1 MSDLSWCISC
11 DRSINPYSDS
21 LYCSEKCLYDDS
33 LRNNPLL
40 GYTYPELTDFP
51 RPSLPKRPSFTSIH
65 STCSSNNDT
74 SSTLSSSI
82 NSSLCNNNANNVK
95 STR

>member
-1 MSDLSWCISC
+1 MSDLSWCITC
-11 DRSINPYSDS
+11 DKAINPYSDS
-21 LYCSEKCLYDDS
+21 LYCSEKCLYSDS
-33 LRNNPLL
+33 IRNNPLL

-65 STCSSNNDT
+65 SSCFTNDSS
-74 SSTLSSSI
+74 SILSSSV
-82 NSSLCNNNANNVK
+82 NSSICNNNVK